1 MAWAVR
7 GTSPPLCAAHGGGKR
22 PVGAPKQNKNAQTHG
37 LYSKDQEDEN
47 PDSLRAIL
55 DRLKRRLEKLERY
68 LEDHW
73 NDLEPADLV
82 RVTHLQAE
90 TVSRI
95 SRIERDIKRMEN
107 ETGSESMED
116 TLREAYLIAETILGI
131 DLGEHQE

>member
-1 MAWAVR
+1 M
-7 GTSPPLCAAHGGGKR
+7 
-22 PVGAPKQNKNAQTHG
+22 GAPRANKNAQTHG